1 MSDRGDALLTPDR
14 YQIDPRDPL
23 GCGLTAI
30 RSASMRAIAITKPG
44 GPEVLALVERESP
57 QPSRGEVR
65 VRVRGTAVNRADL
78 LQRMGAYPAP
88 PDAPPDIPGL
98 EIAGDVDAIGPGVE
112 RLKVGDRVFGLVSGG
127 GYAEEIVSH
136 ERALARIPEG
146 MSFEDAA
153 AVPEAFCTA
162 HDAIVTQA
170 NLRSGETLL
179 IHAAG
184 SGVGTA
190 AAQLARALGAT
201 AIGTARTQDKLDRA
215 RELGLDHGI
224 VPDAGKFADAVRA
237 YAKDGVD
244 VVLELV
250 GGGYVAEDL
259 RCVATLGRIVLVG
272 LMAGTKGDLDL
283 GLVLRKRARI
293 FGTVL
298 RARPLEEKIAAMRA
312 FESQVVP
319 LLARGVVKPIVD
331 CVMPLAEAAR
341 AHERMQSNAGFGK
354 IVLSV

>member
-1 MSDRGDALLTPDR
+1 
-14 YQIDPRDPL
+14 
-23 GCGLTAI
+23 
-30 RSASMRAIAITKPG
+30 MRAIAITKPG
-44 GPEVLALVERESP
+44 GPDVLALVERDSP

-65 VRVRGTAVNRADL
+65 VRVRATAVNRADL

-88 PDAPPDIPGL
+88 ADSPPDIPGL
-98 EIAGDVDAIGPGVE
+98 EIAGEVNAVGPNVE
-112 RLKVGDRVFGLVSGG
+112 RLKVGDRVFGLLGGG

-136 ERALARIPEG
+136 ERGLAKIPDG

-153 AVPEAFCTA
+153 AVPEAYCTA
-162 HDAIVTQA
+162 HDAMVTQA
-170 NLRSGETLL
+170 GLKSGETLL
-179 IHAAG
+179 VHAVG

-190 AAQLARALGAT
+190 AVQLARALGASV
-201 AIGTARTQDKLDRA
+201 IGTARTQDKLDRA
-215 RELGLDHGI
+215 RELGMDHGI
-224 VPDAGKFADAVRA
+224 VPGSGAFAAAVLGHVSGGA
-237 YAKDGVD
+237 D

-250 GGGYVAEDL
+250 GGSYVAEDL
-259 RCVATLGRIVLVG
+259 RCIATLGRIVLVG

-298 RARPLEEKIAAMRA
+298 RARPLEQKITAMRA
-312 FESQVVP
+312 FEAQVVP

-331 CVMPLAEAAR
+331 CVMPLADAPR

-354 IVLSV
+354 IVLAV